1 MKKKIGLL
9 FVLLLAVVLPSLMGM
24 KADAAAG
31 WMNTCKP
38 YQYTSVEEYL
48 PTEMDSFKVGGREYF
63 EGYVFYCWY
72 QTSLSQ
78 VLYNLDG
85 KYSSF
90 SFDVGRVDG
99 TNSMNSKLFIYLD
112 GMIAQTVDL
121 SPSDLSKRVTV
132 NLNGAKHM
140 KIVCQTQGHKY
151 DVYYGIFNGQWTTN
165 GSRGTTVGASTW
177 LDTCPPYDISD
188 TERMMASEDKG
199 IYMGGKYY
207 TNAISFY
214 RWNPYNN
221 PDNDEATVKFNLD
234 GQYETFTFTV
244 GHIDGETRANAELYV
259 RLDGKTAKKVVMNA
273 DDLPQRVSVSVAG
286 AKQMILELT
295 AETEPLNTYDIYY
308 GVGEA
313 VLKSN
318 GKVTGLSLDKSSIS
332 LTKKGQT
339 ASLKAQ
345 ISPSDATNKT
355 VKWTSSKTSV
365 AKVSSSGVVTA
376 VGNGTATIT
385 ATSADGGFKA
395 TCKVTVTLPNLRNAT
410 ISIAKSTYAYT
421 GKALK
426 PTVTVKYN
434 GKKLRKNSD
443 YTVSYKNNTKVGKAT
458 ITVKG
463 KGNYTGSKTKTFA
476 IKIDTSKA
484 YTVGN
489 IKYKITS
496 TSKKTAQV
504 VGLKSA
510 KKSTVTIPSTVKI
523 LGTSY
528 KVTRIYAKAF
538 QKNKYLK
545 TLVIGAN
552 VQTIDGKAFYGCSKL
567 SRICVK
573 GKVLKS
579 VGANALRGTKSKVR
593 VEVPRKYYSKY
604 KKLFTNKGQTK
615 IQFVKK

>member
-1 MKKKIGLL
+1 MKQRKDMRKLILPFAV
-9 FVLLLAVVLPSLMGM
+9 FVLLFLLNAGTALAS
-24 KADAAAG
+24 
-31 WMNTCKP
+31 T
-38 YQYTSVEEYL
+38 YTSNFTGECEPYYWYR
-48 PTEMDSFKVGGREYF
+48 TEIGD
-63 EGYVFYCWY
+63 
-72 QTSLSQ
+72 
-78 VLYNLDG
+78 
-85 KYSSF
+85 
-90 SFDVGRVDG
+90 
-99 TNSMNSKLFIYLD
+99 
-112 GMIAQTVDL
+112 
-121 SPSDLSKRVTV
+121 
-132 NLNGAKHM
+132 
-140 KIVCQTQGHKY
+140 
-151 DVYYGIFNGQWTTN
+151 
-165 GSRGTTVGASTW
+165 
-177 LDTCPPYDISD
+177 
-188 TERMMASEDKG
+188 
-199 IYMGGKYY
+199 
-207 TNAISFY
+207 
-214 RWNPYNN
+214 
-221 PDNDEATVKFNLD
+221 
-234 GQYETFTFTV
+234 
-244 GHIDGETRANAELYV
+244 
-259 RLDGKTAKKVVMNA
+259 
-273 DDLPQRVSVSVAG
+273 VSVAG
-286 AKQMILELT
+286 DTYKESLVF
-295 AETEPLNTYDIYY
+295 NTFNN
-308 GVGEA
+308 VNGEA
-313 VLKSN
+313 CLDLNGNYTNFSFTAGSVNGKDAKNNRTLTIEADGKQIYQRVIGYNEIPKSASLNVTGVRQLTIRVSGSPSSFVTFLGNIQLTKKAGYVKNSAPVSSNFLQKVQAYQSTRFESGLVKMGNQSYEDALLFNTFNNVTGEASFNLKGEYASFSFLVGTEAVNEAKIQARTVSIQADGREIYSQQIQNDEIPRAATVDVSGVYQLTIKVSGSPSSFNTVLGKAKLVSN
-318 GKVTGLSLDKSSIS
+318 GKVRGITLDKSSLS

-604 KKLFTNKGQTK
+604 KKLFTKKGQTK